1 MAEKWFRMQDG
12 PPLPWDVGI
21 AIYRGLYEKL
31 FSSQSAETI
40 HHRGGGGYDE
50 IKHMAQ
56 KFYDREQKREADFR
70 AASAPAQREGK
81 P

>member
-31 FSSQSAETI
+31 WSSQSAETV
-40 HHRGGGGYDE
+40 HNRGGGGYDE
-50 IKHMAQ
+50 IKEMAKTYYARDCQ
-56 KFYDREQKREADFR
+56 REAER
-70 AASAPAQREGK
+70 QGK
-81 P
+81 GDSPR

>member
-1 MAEKWFRMQDG
+1 MSNPKWFRMQDG

-21 AIYRGLYEKL
+21 AIYEGLYEKL
-31 FSSQSAETI
+31 FSGQSAESI

-56 KFYDREQKREADFR
+56 KYFDSENERERAMREQ
-70 AASAPAQREGK
+70 ASNR
-81 P
+81 